1 MKLWKSL
8 FSHLVNV
15 VTNNVMRAE
24 EVGNMFGSLLISRYS
39 SYRKE
44 VRTVFNYFSLI
55 FELFARIDIR
65 IENLEKAQNQEMGP
79 YLSYKRP

>member
-1 MKLWKSL
+1 VESSLVKLWKSL

-24 EVGNMFGSLLISRYS
+24 EVGNMFGSLLIFRYS

-65 IENLEKAQNQEMGP
+65 IENLENRKLIP
-79 YLSYKRP
+79 F